1 MRIRIGR
8 ILGFAILAEVL
19 AVLTLVLIVA
29 LFGPSDPAEAQAYAE
44 RIGLWVGPI
53 AGFLFTL
60 AGGWWIARSL
70 VNSQVLNGLV
80 LGVVVAII
88 DISILLLSG
97 AEFLPIFAIS
107 NIGRVI
113 AGSLGGLLASRY
125 KQNAV

>member
-1 MRIRIGR
+1 MHIRPGR
-8 ILGFAILAEVL
+8 ILVVAILAETL
-19 AVLTLVLIVA
+19 AVLTLVLAVA
-29 LFGPSDPAEAQAYAE
+29 LFGPSEPSAAQAYAE

-53 AGFLFTL
+53 AGFLFTM
-60 AGGWWIARSL
+60 AGGWWVAKNL
-70 VNSQVLNGLV
+70 ANSQVRSGFV

-113 AGSLGGLLASRY
+113 AGSLGGWLASRY
-125 KQNAV
+125 GHNAT